1 MPILRDN
8 LLAGRR
14 VAGNV
19 SSELRD
25 VLTALGADLAEPGQ
39 ATDALVHDARD
50 EFGDGGPAALQMA
63 LEATWEAVAQTAST
77 ALIPSGR
84 GGKIILIA
92 PEDAAGIH
100 AAPARAVAVVGRL
113 RRRLEHA
120 LGAHQAPELCV
131 HRGIAHART
140 RLVPAGT
147 RRIVLTR

>member
-19 SSELRD
+19 SGELRD

-50 EFGDGGPAALQMA
+50 EFDDGGPAALQMA
-63 LEATWEAVAQTAST
+63 LEATWEAVAQTANT

-100 AAPARAVAVVGRL
+100 AAPARAAC
-113 RRRLEHA
+113 EN
-120 LGAHQAPELCV
+120 P
-131 HRGIAHART
+131 ART
-140 RLVPAGT
+140 RPSDCARDCNTTSGITT
-147 RRIVLTR
+147 RA

>member
-50 EFGDGGPAALQMA
+50 EFDDGGPAALQMA

-100 AAPARAVAVVGRL
+100 AAPARAAVENL
-113 RRRLEHA
+113 
-120 LGAHQAPELCV
+120 
-131 HRGIAHART
+131 ART
-140 RLVPAGT
+140 LSTEWARYGITTTALTPRAGQAHT
-147 RRIVLTR
+147 RRSSRSARAH